1 MLYRWIIMVIPVL
14 FVSAACPPFSQSAS
28 RIINDAFD
36 KRIKLNFLRFF
47 FRAPGGASV
56 SKEGIA
62 FPCFVIQVVG
72 YILCFV
78 LTIINV
84 VFAFCFESRFGLIVN
99 ITIVIVFVELVFL
112 ALFNFVLSKI
122 SDKRD
127 KSH

>member
-1 MLYRWIIMVIPVL
+1 MLTEWIMVIPLL
-14 FVSAACPPFSQSAS
+14 FVSAAGPPASQFAS

-62 FPCFVIQVVG
+62 FPCFVVQVVG
-72 YILCFV
+72 YIICFV

-84 VFAFCFESRFGLIVN
+84 VIAFCFESRFRLMVMA
-99 ITIVIVFVELVFL
+99 TLWIVIVELIILLVF
-112 ALFNFVLSKI
+112 NFILSKI
-122 SDKRD
+122 SDKID
-127 KSH
+127 KSR